1 MEQKV
6 DNQKFDFDVDIDLAD
21 RTNILNVVRHVP
33 ASIEKSGE
41 FTKHNTGVYFQ
52 SIPTFPLEG
61 YSAIDHKQ
69 AEQQGWFKV
78 DFLNNKVYNG
88 VRDEHHL
95 QQLLDTEPMWDL
107 LEHAEVVGQLYHI
120 NNYAHVL
127 QAYKPT
133 SIEQL
138 AMILAIIRPAKKHLM
153 GKPFDEIELTVWDKP
168 EEDVYYFKKA
178 HAIAFA
184 TAIVVQLNRICEQV
198 GQQQVG

>member
-21 RTNILNVVRHVP
+21 RTNILDVVRHVP

-52 SIPTFPLEG
+52 SVPTFPLEG

-69 AEQQGWFKV
+69 AETQGWFKV
-78 DFLNNKVYNG
+78 DFLNNNIYKG
-88 VRDEHHL
+88 IRDEQHL
-95 QQLLDTEPMWDL
+95 QQLLDTEPLWEL
-107 LEHAEVVGQLYHI
+107 FEHADVTDKLYHVA
-120 NNYAHVL
+120 NYSDLL

-138 AMILAIIRPAKKHLM
+138 AMILAIIRPAKRHLQ
-153 GKPFDEIELTVWDKP
+153 GLSFEQIAETVWDKP
-168 EEDVYYFKKA
+168 NDDVYYFKKA

-184 TAIVVQLNRICEQV
+184 SAIVVQLNKLCE
-198 GQQQVG
+198 G